1 MNVLIVGGGKIGRY
15 LASLLHA
22 AKHQVTV
29 IELRE
34 AHVAE
39 VERLAPGVRVFTGS
53 GADPDL
59 LERAGVRQAQ
69 VVAAVTGSDEIN
81 LVVTSLARF
90 EFRVARTIARVND
103 PRNAWLYTADMGV
116 DVVVNQAD
124 VMSHLILEEMSLGD
138 MMTLLKL
145 RHGQYSLV
153 EEKVHP
159 QALAVGKAIR
169 ELALPRVRAGCSLR
183 GGELLIPAGIRVC
196 RLRTR
201 CWRLCMP
208 RTRHA
213 WRRYWR
219 HRSSRKARLD
229 VECGLADRKGLAGV
243 AGVDVELLLA
253 LVA

>member
-29 IELRE
+29 IELRQ

-59 LERAGVRQAQ
+59 LERAGVRQVQ

-145 RHGQYSLV
+145 RRGQYSLV

-159 QALAVGKAIR
+159 QALAVGKAIC
-169 ELALPRVRAGCSLR
+169 ELDLPRECVLAAILR
-183 GGELLIPAGIRVC
+183 GGQLLIPRGDT
-196 RLRTR
+196 RLQAADEVLAVVHAEDAP
-201 CWRLCMP
+201 RL
-208 RTRHA
+208 A
-213 WRRYWR
+213 
-219 HRSSRKARLD
+219 A
-229 VECGLADRKGLAGV
+229 
-243 AGVDVELLLA
+243 LLA
-253 LVA
+253 PPIKP